1 MAPPRQNKQ
10 AADDN
15 RHSRRGSD
23 RRGGSGNAPGRQTND
38 LLAELAGRLAAD
50 GRMDAEM
57 LKMVVQEMHQLRY
70 RVISGRTDLTLGL

>member
-23 RRGGSGNAPGRQTND
+23 RRGGSGNAPGRHTSD

-50 GRMDAEM
+50 GRMDAGM
-57 LKMVVQEMHQLRY
+57 LRTVVQEVYRLRH
-70 RVISGRTDLTLGL
+70 RVISGSA